1 MDREDIIDRL
11 QLELKAA
18 DAAQELYTNDTMS
31 EDDKLEFKYYQGKM
45 DILQLLLVEL
55 ISGTIG
61 I

>member
-18 DAAQELYTNDTMS
+18 DAAQELYTNDIMS